1 MLYSTLY
8 DDKSSLDLEIS
19 KDYDKFSIG
28 DIDIGSS
35 NSSIQINKMSFK
47 ELLNDNMNDYINLIQ
62 APYQGFKQNHG
73 LHVHYYKGNKISN
86 NEIYKTNIGVINS
99 VEKTYFEEE
108 EKFKIKPE
116 ILEQKQNNIENTCR
130 VLIEKCGTIEIEL
143 GKILDHSN
151 KIQKYLNDNLEPIKE
166 KVFLMW
172 DKINSTKNIKIE
184 IKRKFIINSSELM
197 LKAIKKK
204 NITKLHLYLSAFKKL
219 KDILDLLKILITNP
233 KKYKITFEL
242 LTKAKN
248 TIDALKQ
255 SKKGTYKL
263 FEAFENNYATYFN
276 KVFEQMNNDFSSVL
290 SECFAN
296 FIAIKQLTNP
306 NTHTSFNISQYVF
319 DKLTS
324 SSEKAHKILCNISFS
339 EKVNL
344 EKIIN
349 ITQCYI
355 KSDIINSFYPKMRG
369 LLTSLSNEIMS
380 KAIDSLAKEFNNDQS
395 KNDSN
400 SKGDITSFLNGV
412 SSQVTV
418 IADVEKNE
426 QCILLCLI
434 MGNQQM
440 LKNIG
445 KITNEICQQITNSG
459 GSNNTKKYEVIKRN
473 FNEEFD
479 EILKII
485 TSKKKDF
492 LHAQIVKC
500 LNECLNHSNIDSFV
514 DNFYIIKDIVGQDK
528 SFENLFIK
536 CQNEYITKWYQ
547 DKLKKFD
554 SNLYQNWEDIKE
566 IPSNYQ
572 NLLDIFNAYEIKDNY
587 MNNDDVAPFEKINK
601 FAKIESQFQITDSQG
616 YVTVGTMKLKC
627 NQCSLDI
634 IKTSYEVLKLFSLL
648 SPQTWGNILLH
659 YKKLLSSY
667 GQYQNDQILSGKNQV
682 VSQTEISM
690 TYSIIELIRQI
701 RSKFTK
707 SESFNILIK
716 HIDKKIV
723 DEFIDLNNSFD
734 NMIHS
739 SKCKIMDLID
749 IHCVETALKELES
762 INLPNYKV
770 VEGDV
775 PVNSYALTIVKL
787 IKSIYE
793 SMLNAYEESFIINTI
808 KTSLKK
814 FFDRLEKYIFKG
826 QKIEKENCLKQFRKD
841 MIFMKKNI
849 SSLTLVD
856 MTEFKN
862 RIDNINKMVLPENMF
877 KNKK

>member
-1 MLYSTLY
+1 M
-8 DDKSSLDLEIS
+8 EIS

-35 NSSIQINKMSFK
+35 NLSIQLNKTSFK
-47 ELLNDNMNDYINLIQ
+47 ELLNDSMNDYIKLIHI
-62 APYQGFKQNHG
+62 PYQGFKQNHG
-73 LHVHYYKGNKISN
+73 LHVHYYKGKKSN
-86 NEIYKTNIGVINS
+86 SNEIYKTNVGVVNS
-99 VEKTYFEEE
+99 VEKIYYEEE
-108 EKFKIKPE
+108 EKFKIKAE
-116 ILEQKQNNIENTCR
+116 ILEQKQDEIENTCR
-130 VLIEKCGTIEIEL
+130 VLIEKCGTVEIEL
-143 GKILDHSN
+143 GKILEHSN
-151 KIQKYLNDNLEPIKE
+151 KIQKYLTDNLEPIKE
-166 KVFLMW
+166 KVYLIW
-172 DKINSTKNIKIE
+172 EKINSTKNIKVE
-184 IKRKFIINSSELM
+184 IKRKFLMNSSELI

-204 NITKLHLYLSAFKKL
+204 NITKLHLYLSAFKRL

-255 SKKGTYKL
+255 SKRGTYKL
-263 FEAFENNYATYFN
+263 FEYFENNYATYFN
-276 KVFEQMNNDFSSVL
+276 KVFEQMNNEFSSVL

-296 FIAIKQLTNP
+296 FFCIKQLTNP
-306 NTHTSFNISQYVF
+306 NTYSTFNISQYVF

-324 SSEKAHKILCNISFS
+324 SSEKANKILCNISFS
-339 EKVNL
+339 EKVNI

-369 LLTSLSNEIMS
+369 LLTSLSNEVMN
-380 KAIDSLAKEFNNDQS
+380 KAIDSLNKEFSNDQS

-400 SKGDITSFLNGV
+400 SKEDITSFLNGV
-412 SSQVTV
+412 GSQVTV

-440 LKNIG
+440 IKSIS
-445 KITNEICQQITNSG
+445 KITNVICQQITNSG
-459 GSNNTKKYEVIKRN
+459 GITNTKKYEVIKRN
-473 FNEEFD
+473 FHEEFD

-492 LHAQIVKC
+492 LHGQMIKC
-500 LNECLNHSNIDSFV
+500 LNESLNHSNIDSFI

-528 SFENLFIK
+528 SFDNLFLK

-587 MNNDDVAPFEKINK
+587 MKDDAVSPFEKINQFSK
-601 FAKIESQFQITDSQG
+601 LESLFQITDSQG
-616 YVTVGTMKLKC
+616 YITIGTMKLKC

-634 IKTSYEVLKLFSLL
+634 IRTSYEVLKLFSLL

-659 YKKLLSSY
+659 YKILLSSY
-667 GQYQNDQILSGKNQV
+667 GLYQNEQILNGKNQV

-690 TYSIIELIRQI
+690 TYSIIELIRQL
-701 RSKFTK
+701 RSKFIK

-716 HIDKKIV
+716 NIDKKIV
-723 DEFIDLNNSFD
+723 DEFIDLNNLFD

-739 SKCKIMDLID
+739 SKSKIMDLID

-762 INLPNYKV
+762 INLPNYNV
-770 VEGDV
+770 VEGEV

-793 SMLNAYEESFIINTI
+793 SMLNAYEETFIISTI

-826 QKIEKENCLKQFRKD
+826 QKIEKENCLKQFKRD
-841 MIFMKKNI
+841 MVFMKKNI
-849 SSLTLVD
+849 SSLTLID

-862 RIDNINKMVLPENMF
+862 RIDNINKMVIPENMF
-877 KNKK
+877 NNKK